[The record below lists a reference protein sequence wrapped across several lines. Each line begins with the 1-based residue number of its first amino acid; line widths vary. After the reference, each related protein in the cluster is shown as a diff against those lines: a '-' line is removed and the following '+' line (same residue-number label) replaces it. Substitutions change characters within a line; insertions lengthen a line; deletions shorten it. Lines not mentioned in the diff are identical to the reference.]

1 MTENVRKVFD
11 ILGVEPNERFKLDV
25 KTDERYCLFFIDENL
40 NAFSAINDIAGGCDW
55 VLKYCLMN
63 TDKIIKLPKKKHVGD
78 LICKDL
84 KCENCPLY
92 SINCDA
98 GDAYSNLYR
107 NLEYHYEQFKDKEIY
122 DILKKRLDKEI
133 DE

>member
-1 MTENVRKVFD
+1 MEFWRLKKMTSKE
-11 ILGVEPNERFKLDV
+11 IP
-25 KTDERYCLFFIDENL
+25 
-40 NAFSAINDIAGGCDW
+40 
-55 VLKYCLMN
+55 KY
-63 TDKIIKLPKKKHVGD
+63 IGD

-98 GDAYSNLYR
+98 GDAYSNLYK

-122 DILKKRLDKEI
+122 DLFKKRLDKEL
-133 DE
+133 E